1 MLAMNTTDCI
11 YNHYLIGFLIYGA
24 VSVSKYI
31 ILHINI
37 HCTILLNSK
46 ILNSNCTYTCT
57 KIIQHRLHLFLYMQ
71 ILNYMYTKL
80 LFLWVPNVR
89 LFSPTWFFIR
99 KLDILKKQLSHSTCI
114 WSIYHTLDPI
124 FQSWWFLS

>member
-1 MLAMNTTDCI
+1 MYTTDCI
-11 YNHYLIGFLIYGA
+11 YNHYLIVFLIYGA

-37 HCTILLNSK
+37 HCTILLNST
-46 ILNSNCTYTCT
+46 ILNSNCT
-57 KIIQHRLHLFLYMQ
+57 KIIHHRPHLFLYMQ

-89 LFSPTWFFIR
+89 LFTPTWSFIR
-99 KLDILKKQLSHSTCI
+99 KLAIFKKQH
-114 WSIYHTLDPI
+114 
-124 FQSWWFLS
+124 